1 MYGCIP
7 SREGKKEVLQPT
19 EAIFLGEIQ
28 YLVTDPEKN
37 EAENVAQKFET
48 VRPFMDLKRRDFKK
62 SISQILTV
70 F

>member
-1 MYGCIP
+1 M
-7 SREGKKEVLQPT
+7 LQPT